1 MNLADWLILIGVV
14 AIGFCVV
21 FVMLALGVKP
31 RLKSPLRF
39 WLGQQQNWQRQ
50 KQEQQQQH
58 WQRQREQWQ
67 QEQQRFQQR
76 QRQHQTQRKREHE
89 LPLAER
95 WFLILEVAHG
105 ATREEIERA
114 YKIKISQYH
123 PDKVAQLGIEIR
135 ELAEAKSKEIN
146 AAYDYAMR
154 SISRAV

>member
-1 MNLADWLILIGVV
+1 MNLAEWLALIGCV
-14 AIGFCVV
+14 AIGFCVI
-21 FVMLALGVKP
+21 FIMLALGVRP
-31 RLKSPLRF
+31 RFKSPLHF
-39 WLGQQQNWQRQ
+39 WDGLQQNWQRQ

-58 WQRQREQWQ
+58 WQQQRQQWQ
-67 QEQQRFQQR
+67 QEQQRHQRRQEQQQYQAHR
-76 QRQHQTQRKREHE
+76 HE

-95 WFLILEVAHG
+95 WFLILEVTHG

-154 SISRAV
+154 YL